1 MSKKTLIELLINVT
15 KNYDY
20 EEESVF
26 TKENESYDGVSREEI
41 ISKAF
46 RLKNYFSEIGLKNRS
61 KIAIISENR
70 YEWIITDIACY
81 ISGMVDVPIY
91 TSLSPESIKYI
102 LKDSNSVVCFVSN
115 SLQLEKLISVA
126 SELPDLKYIISY
138 SEPKND
144 YSGISICSLDSILKT
159 TIKTTQKKAIDELE
173 NLNKKISENDILTII
188 YTSGTTGI
196 PKGVMLTHKNVYT
209 NIQSFFKILKI
220 DDKEIFLS
228 YLPYSHIFERSAGYY
243 FPFFAASK
251 IYYAQSID
259 TIALQMSEIRP
270 TFVITVPRLLDKMYN
285 KLMKSYEEMPE
296 GFQKKVFK
304 SAIDLAK
311 EKKVKKFSIKWRLA
325 NMLVYQKI
333 REKTGGR
340 IRYFASGGGAL
351 NKTVGEFFDYLG
363 IETLEGYGMTETSP
377 VICVNR
383 PGKNKYGTVG
393 PPVDGIK
400 VKIAED
406 GEILVKGDIVMKG
419 YYNAPEE
426 TENTIVNGWLHTGD
440 IGEIDEDGY
449 VKITDR
455 KKSLFKSSGGKYIA
469 PAQIEELI
477 LQLPYVDQ
485 IIVIGNE
492 KMYVTALIIPDF
504 IELTRLAKNFGLNAY
519 DITSI
524 LSNPVLLTKI
534 DKDINVI
541 QKHLSPYEKVRK
553 FTLLEKPFSIE
564 SGELTPTLKIKRKFV
579 EEKYSEL
586 IDKMYHKV

>member
-1 MSKKTLIELLINVT
+1 MHKKTLIELLINVI
-15 KNYDY
+15 KNYNY

-46 RLKNYFSEIGLKNRS
+46 RLRNYFSEIGLKNRS

-81 ISGMVDVPIY
+81 ISGLIDVPIY

-115 SLQLEKLISVA
+115 SLQLEKLISVVG
-126 SELPDLKYIISY
+126 ELPDLKYIISY

-144 YSGISICSLDSILKT
+144 YSRIIIRSLDSVLKN
-159 TIKTTQKKAIDELE
+159 TIKTPQKKAIDELE
-173 NLNKKISENDILTII
+173 TLNKRISENDILTII

-196 PKGVMLTHKNVYT
+196 PKGVILTHKNVYT
-209 NIQSFFKILKI
+209 IIRSYFKILKI

-251 IYYAQSID
+251 IYYTQSID
-259 TIALQMSEIRP
+259 TIGLQMIEIRP

-296 GFQKKVFK
+296 GFQKKIFK

-311 EKKVKKFSIKWRLA
+311 ERKVKKFSIKWKLA
-325 NMLVYQKI
+325 NRFVYKKI

-340 IRYFASGGGAL
+340 IKYFASGGGAL
-351 NKTVGEFFDYLG
+351 NKSIGEFFDYLG
-363 IETLEGYGMTETSP
+363 VETLEGYGMTETSP

-393 PPVDGIK
+393 LPVDGIK

-469 PAQIEELI
+469 PAQIEEMI

-504 IELTRLAKNFGLNAY
+504 IELTRLAKNLSLNTYNISA
-519 DITSI
+519 II
-524 LSNPVLLTKI
+524 SNPVLLNKI
-534 DKDINVI
+534 EKDINVI

-553 FTLLEKPFSIE
+553 FTLLDKPFTIE

-579 EEKYSEL
+579 EEKYSDL
-586 IDKMYHKV
+586 IDKMYLKV